1 MNKVTPHE
9 AFKLKYEIDSL
20 KEAIEFV
27 QNGYKPEAVDENGK
41 PYSPYFL
48 LGYLEGASKRV
59 VRTAQTVFEK

>member
-1 MNKVTPHE
+1 MNITPHE
-9 AFKLKYEIDSL
+9 AFMLKHEIESL

-27 QNGYKPEAVDENGK
+27 QNGYKPDAVDENGK

-59 VRTAQTVFEK
+59 VKTAQPIFEK